1 MNDTQLLERLTSAY
15 ATVAA
20 PPPSA
25 ALAEILES
33 GAIGESGQ
41 TDTVTGTVTGTD
53 TDDGERRDA
62 VVVPFV
68 RPATRT
74 RVRARHLVAACVAT
88 FVLFSGL
95 AVAGALPGPVQRQ
108 VSSVVAH
115 LGIDLPSP
123 ESSPAHDTPATVD
136 APGSSDGPASKP
148 TSSSTPTTAADGAAN
163 PPAGSGVVPGVPS
176 TTAPGSTGA
185 GLGDVG
191 VTGDLTTPT
200 TLPPGGGSLLP
211 PLTVPQVSLPPP
223 LPQITLPPLTLPQIT
238 LPPLTL
244 PQLPLPPLP
253 ILGL

>member
-25 ALAEILES
+25 ALTEILES
-33 GAIGESGQ
+33 GEIGDSGQ
-41 TDTVTGTVTGTD
+41 ADTDTGI
-53 TDDGERRDA
+53 DDGERRDA

-68 RPATRT
+68 RPETRT
-74 RVRARHLVAACVAT
+74 GVRGRHLVAACVAT

-123 ESSPAHDTPATVD
+123 ESGSAHDTPAKVD
-136 APGSSDGPASKP
+136 TPGSSDGPASTP
-148 TSSSTPTTAADGAAN
+148 TSSSTPTTAADGTTN
-163 PPAGSGVVPGVPS
+163 TPAGAGAGAGAVPGVPS

-185 GLGDVG
+185 GLGLGDVG
-191 VTGDLTTPT
+191 VTGDPATPT

-223 LPQITLPPLTLPQIT
+223 LPQITLPPLTLPQ
-238 LPPLTL
+238 
-244 PQLPLPPLP
+244 
-253 ILGL
+253 

>member
-33 GAIGESGQ
+33 GEIGASGQ
-41 TDTVTGTVTGTD
+41 TDADTGTD
-53 TDDGERRDA
+53 DGARRDA

-68 RPATRT
+68 RPETRT
-74 RVRARHLVAACVAT
+74 GVRARHLVAACVAT

-123 ESSPAHDTPATVD
+123 GSGSGHDTPAKVD
-136 APGSSDGPASKP
+136 TPGSSDGPASTP
-148 TSSSTPTTAADGAAN
+148 TTAPSTPTTVGGRHDQRRGEHTRERGRRPGRAVDDRTRVDGRR
-163 PPAGSGVVPGVPS
+163 PGSG
-176 TTAPGSTGA
+176 
-185 GLGDVG
+185 
-191 VTGDLTTPT
+191 
-200 TLPPGGGSLLP
+200 
-211 PLTVPQVSLPPP
+211 
-223 LPQITLPPLTLPQIT
+223 
-238 LPPLTL
+238 
-244 PQLPLPPLP
+244 
-253 ILGL
+253 

>member
-33 GAIGESGQ
+33 GIGE
-41 TDTVTGTVTGTD
+41 TD
-53 TDDGERRDA
+53 TDTDGEERRGA

-68 RPATRT
+68 RPETRT
-74 RVRARHLVAACVAT
+74 GVRARHLVAACVAT

-123 ESSPAHDTPATVD
+123 ASGSAHDTPAKVD
-136 APGSSDGPASKP
+136 TPGSSDGHASTP
-148 TSSSTPTTAADGAAN
+148 TSSSTPTTAADGTTN
-163 PPAGSGVVPGVPS
+163 TPVGAGGGVVSGVPS

-185 GLGDVG
+185 GLGLGDIG
-191 VTGDLTTPT
+191 VTGDPTTPT
-200 TLPPGGGSLLP
+200 TLPPAGGSLLP

-223 LPQITLPPLTLPQIT
+223 LPQITLPPLTLPQ
-238 LPPLTL
+238 LTL
-244 PQLPLPPLP
+244 PQLPLPLPPLP

>member
-25 ALAEILES
+25 TLAEILES
-33 GAIGESGQ
+33 GEIGESGQ
-41 TDTVTGTVTGTD
+41 TDTND
-53 TDDGERRDA
+53 EARRDA

-74 RVRARHLVAACVAT
+74 RVRARHLVAACVAS

-108 VSSVVAH
+108 VSSVVAR

-123 ESSPAHDTPATVD
+123 ESRPAHDTPATRD
-136 APGSSDGPASKP
+136 PRGSSDGHASTP
-148 TSSSTPTTAADGAAN
+148 TSSSMPTTAADGMTN
-163 PPAGSGVVPGVPS
+163 TPASEGVVPGAPGVPS

-191 VTGDLTTPT
+191 LPADPTTPT

-211 PLTVPQVSLPPP
+211 PLTVPQIPLPPP
-223 LPQITLPPLTLPQIT
+223 LPQIS

-244 PQLPLPPLP
+244 PQLTLPPLLPLPPLP
-253 ILGL
+253 LLGL

>member
-33 GAIGESGQ
+33 GEIGESGP
-41 TDTVTGTVTGTD
+41 TD
-53 TDDGERRDA
+53 TDTGIDEEKRRDA
-62 VVVPFV
+62 VVVPFA
-68 RPATRT
+68 RPETRT
-74 RVRARHLVAACVAT
+74 GVRARHLVAACVAT

-95 AVAGALPGPVQRQ
+95 AVAGALPAPVQRQ

-123 ESSPAHDTPATVD
+123 ASGPAHDPPAKVD
-136 APGSSDGPASKP
+136 TPGSSDGHASTP
-148 TSSSTPTTAADGAAN
+148 TSSSTPITATDGTTN
-163 PPAGSGVVPGVPS
+163 TPAGAGGGLVPGAPS
-176 TTAPGSTGA
+176 ATAPGSTDA

-191 VTGDLTTPT
+191 VTGDPTTPT
-200 TLPPGGGSLLP
+200 TLPPDGGSLLP
-211 PLTVPQVSLPPP
+211 PLTVPQ
-223 LPQITLPPLTLPQIT
+223 ITLPPLTLPPLT
-238 LPPLTL
+238 LPPL
-244 PQLPLPPLP
+244 LPLPPLP

>member
-20 PPPSA
+20 PSPSA

-33 GAIGESGQ
+33 GAIGASGQ
-41 TDTVTGTVTGTD
+41 ADTDTGAED
-53 TDDGERRDA
+53 AERRDG

-68 RPATRT
+68 RPPART
-74 RVRARHLVAACVAT
+74 GVRARHLVAACVAT

-123 ESSPAHDTPATVD
+123 DSGSAHDTPAKVD
-136 APGSSDGPASKP
+136 TPGSHDGPASTP
-148 TSSSTPTTAADGAAN
+148 TSVSTPTTAADGTTNA
-163 PPAGSGVVPGVPS
+163 PAGGGGGVVPGVPS
-176 TTAPGSTGA
+176 TTVPGSTGA

-191 VTGDLTTPT
+191 VTVDPTTPT
-200 TLPPGGGSLLP
+200 TLPTGGGSLLP

-238 LPPLTL
+238 LPPL
-244 PQLPLPPLP
+244 LPLPPLP